1 MGSGAVQGL
10 LELGLQEVTAQEGGA
25 GKGAVEGA

>member
-10 LELGLQEVTAQEGGA
+10 LGLQEVMAQEGGA
-25 GKGAVEGA
+25 RKGAVEGG